1 MSAVIIP
8 FPTRS
13 RAPAWPDG
21 QLGIELER
29 LAVLLQ
35 EAGNRQPGHSVTLAK
50 AREAALAAYHL
61 HREVCSQR
69 AKP

>member
-1 MSAVIIP
+1 MSSNIIP
-8 FPTRS
+8 FPTAT

-35 EAGNRQPGHSVTLAK
+35 RAGNRQPGNYVSLAK
-50 AREAALAAYHL
+50 ARAAALAAYRL
-61 HREVCSQR
+61 HQEVRQQR
-69 AKP
+69 AQP